1 MSRAQVRAA
10 VANWIATDPSLPYG
24 LNQVFTSFPKRINFE
39 QNSVAGQMT
48 RAAAVVFI
56 ANESEQRVAVG
67 GAYNGWKRVDYRVT
81 VQVFVHSVENYA
93 QDAMDSYDQIIDG
106 IKNRLRGG
114 GHRLGMESGDVIW
127 QAFEEGIDALH
138 GEPKTNDGGATE
150 QWCEISGTVTQMIQ
164 A

>member
-10 VANWIATDPSLPYG
+10 VANWIATDPNLPTG
-24 LNQVFTSFPKRINFE
+24 LNQVFASFPKRINFE
-39 QNSVAGQMT
+39 ANAPAGQMT

-56 ANESEQRVAVG
+56 ASESEQRVAVG
-67 GAYNGWKRVDYRVT
+67 GAYNGWKRIDYRVT
-81 VQVFVHSVENYA
+81 VQCFVHSVENYA
-93 QDAMDSYDQIIDG
+93 QDAMDSYDTIIDG
-106 IKNRLRGG
+106 VKNRLRGG

-150 QWCEISGTVTQMIQ
+150 QWCEISGIVTQMIQ